1 MPRADIEIRFALL
14 MLALAAILAF
24 HDPSGAWD
32 ALTTAESEVVCS
44 PLAPSYGEARET
56 WALMAEG
63 C

>member
-44 PLAPSYGEARET
+44 RPTARP
-56 WALMAEG
+56 ARRG
-63 C
+63 P